1 MLNLVLGAKR
11 DAHRLIDT
19 TRGMIH
25 TTTAALHLLLDDPK
39 AAAERAIR
47 ILL

>member
-11 DAHRLIDT
+11 DAHRVIDT
-19 TRGMIH
+19 TR
-25 TTTAALHLLLDDPK
+25 AALHLLLDDPK